1 MMQSF
6 EHAAKGS
13 LSGPQTICLSMIV
26 KNENGPHLRRCFD
39 SVRPFISSWAIVDTG
54 SMDGTQEAIRSILAD
69 IPGRLIGREWVD
81 DFAHSRNQALALAE
95 ESGAEFA
102 MVLDADDYIVAR
114 QEPPP
119 SLQTFVSDVVS
130 LPGLDDGN
138 VLLLATF
145 IRLNA
150 GLRFR
155 GRVHE
160 LVVRADGT
168 LPVGVSDPAYFT
180 WRTRDGSAST
190 DDGAKQTHYRNL
202 LLRSVEEDESD
213 SFAWEA
219 LSRDAIA
226 NGDVRGARVYLES
239 AIAHVP
245 RTDTHRQYTLR
256 LSRISTFA
264 PFCAHLSAIAEEI
277 EKLIRLCPGRAEAP
291 RWLARELRRAELVK
305 LADQFD
311 AGADEIAMPVGV
323 YGVDPGSY
331 KQMNTAPALY

>member
-1 MMQSF
+1 MTAQGF

-26 KNENGPHLRRCFD
+26 RNENGPHLRRCFE

-54 SMDGTQEAIRSILAD
+54 STDGTQDTIRSLLAD
-69 IPGRLIGREWVD
+69 IPGQLIEREWVD
-81 DFAHSRNQALALAE
+81 DFSNSRNQALTLAE
-95 ESGAEFA
+95 ESCAGFA
-102 MVLDADDYIVAR
+102 MVLDADDYIIAR

-119 SLQTFVSDVVS
+119 SLQPFLNDVVS
-130 LPGLDDGN
+130 LPGLDDGKM
-138 VLLLATF
+138 LLLATF
-145 IRLNA
+145 IRLNT
-150 GLRFR
+150 GLRFH

-160 LVVRADGT
+160 LVVRPDGT
-168 LPVGVSDPAYFT
+168 LPTGVSDPSYFT

-190 DDGAKQTHYRNL
+190 DGGAKQAYYRNL

-226 NGDVRGARVYLES
+226 NGDIRSARIYLES

-245 RTDTHRQYTLR
+245 LVDKHRRYTLR

-264 PFCAHLSAIAEEI
+264 PFLSHLSQIAEEI
-277 EKLIRLCPGRAEAP
+277 DRLIHLCPERAEAP
-291 RWLARELRRAELVK
+291 RWIARELRRAELTK

-311 AGADEIAMPVGV
+311 AGADEIAMPTGV

-331 KQMNTAPALY
+331 KQVHCDNLR